1 MASNEKSIDVI
12 SEVLGDWG
20 AWQRRATLLI
30 YLCKI
35 PSAWFMAC
43 IIYTAPFASDG
54 EYFCER
60 PQHLS
65 DIDKELWIETV
76 HLSNDFCSINAKAI
90 DYFNQS
96 IIVSGNEIEVSIESC
111 SRFEHDSIYDSL
123 VTQFDLVC
131 SRTIL
136 IAVTQFSHLFGVL
149 AGGVIATILVN

>member
-1 MASNEKSIDVI
+1 MGTAEREIDVI
-12 SEVLGDWG
+12 GEVLGDWG

-54 EYFCER
+54 EYFCEK
-60 PQHLS
+60 PKHLTEVDQQVWYDAVRS
-65 DIDKELWIETV
+65 
-76 HLSNDFCSINAKAI
+76 SSDFCRINSRAV
-90 DYFNQS
+90 DYFNQTV
-96 IIVSGNEIEVSIESC
+96 IIGDDIEVSIESC
-111 SRFEHDSIYDSL
+111 TRFEHNSIYDSL

-131 SRTIL
+131 ERTIL

-149 AGGVIATILVN
+149 VGGVLATFLIN